1 MAGEGCRMHCK
12 RTVTG
17 GGVRWLPHRSS
28 FHFPSSVAGSL
39 QQLQVCTLGE
49 RERTLLHAYSGA
61 GTVQSVFSQVILPV
75 RACTHF
81 ALESFW
87 RSEEKKEASSQKA
100 LMAVGHQSLCSFFHG
115 PVSASSRI
123 GHAVMSVESILNAGR
138 SAFLT

>member
-1 MAGEGCRMHCK
+1 MASSQ
-12 RTVTG
+12 VF
-17 GGVRWLPHRSS
+17 LPFPQLCCGIPAAASS
-28 FHFPSSVAGSL
+28 LHS
-39 QQLQVCTLGE
+39 LGE

-81 ALESFW
+81 TLESFW

-100 LMAVGHQSLCSFFHG
+100 LVAVGHQSLCSFFHG